1 MSKVLVDDHDIEAI
15 RFGRKIGVNGKE
27 GTCYFSEEDNQVVKI
42 YHMYLPNRKVYFENL
57 NNNNVAFPNDILLDT
72 NTGLIAGYTMNYLQ
86 GVKIMDGFSE
96 ELEIKLLKKAYI
108 FLKEI
113 LKKYND
119 ICMED
124 LVLENILF
132 DYQKKVFNI
141 IDTSRWYP
149 CFDSFERNLQF
160 VDGALSYALCN
171 NHLGWLNKKNI
182 TNKELLRIYEIYQ
195 NYNPTPFLELL
206 ELVEEEVKQK
216 TGIRPEKIENLT
228 LKIPK
233 RV

>member
-1 MSKVLVDDHDIEAI
+1 MSKVLVDDHDVEAI
-15 RFGRKIGVNGKE
+15 RFGRKIGVGKE

-86 GVKIMDGFSE
+86 GVKIMDGFSK
-96 ELEIKLLKKAYI
+96 ELEIKLLKKAYV

-132 DYQKKVFNI
+132 DYQRNI
-141 IDTSRWYP
+141 FKLIDTSRWYP
-149 CFDSFERNLQF
+149 CFDSYRENLKLL
-160 VDGALSYALCN
+160 DGALAHALCY
-171 NHLGWLNKKNI
+171 NHLYWLKENLAVS
-182 TNKELLRIYEIYQ
+182 KELLKLYQ
-195 NYNPTPFLELL
+195 AYQDYQFIPFLELL
-206 ELVEEEVKQK
+206 EMSEEEIKQK
-216 TGIRPEKIENLT
+216 TGIKPGIIGDLS
-228 LKIPK
+228 PK
-233 RV
+233 VYKKN